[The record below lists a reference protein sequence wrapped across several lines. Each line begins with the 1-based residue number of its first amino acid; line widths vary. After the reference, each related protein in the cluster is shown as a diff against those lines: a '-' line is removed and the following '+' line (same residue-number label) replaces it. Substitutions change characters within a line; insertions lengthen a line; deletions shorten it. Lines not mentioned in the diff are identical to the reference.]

1 MEFAPY
7 IYQLNTFHLLI
18 TSSFSFTLSILDND
32 IAVHIIDLK
41 RLRPRFQ
48 VYANEKKFSK
58 IKPKQ

>member
-18 TSSFSFTLSILDND
+18 ASSFSFTLSILDND
-32 IAVHIIDLK
+32 IAVHITDLK